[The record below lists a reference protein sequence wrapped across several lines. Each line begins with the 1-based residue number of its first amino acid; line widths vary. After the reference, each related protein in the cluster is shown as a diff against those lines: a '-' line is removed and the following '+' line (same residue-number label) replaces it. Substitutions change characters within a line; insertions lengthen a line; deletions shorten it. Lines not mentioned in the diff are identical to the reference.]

1 MRNSLAK
8 LFYLLCALSA
18 GKQTCPPYKTLEGG
32 RIPGSKQLI
41 IRKAANNQYVKHQKK
56 NASYQIVMQDN
67 WLHEFTAMGIYLL
80 T

>member
-8 LFYLLCALSA
+8 LFYFLCALSA
-18 GKQTCPPYKTLEGG
+18 DKQTCPPYKTLEGG

-41 IRKAANNQYVKHQKK
+41 IRKAANNQYVIRQNK

-67 WLHEFTAMGIYLL
+67 WLHQFTAMGMSSL